1 MIFYAA
7 AVIFILLIL
16 FIAEYF
22 FIKKILSNKITG
34 FQNTLMNTYYE
45 DVNSVYKKMRGW
57 RHDYHNHIQV
67 MKAYLEF
74 KNYSGLHSYLDNL
87 SEDLITL
94 DSVIKTGNMMCDAI
108 LNTKISIA
116 LLHEITLNIKT
127 SVPKN
132 IPLTDLEL
140 CVIIGNLFDNAIE
153 GCLTLS
159 NPELR
164 FIRIY
169 IRSLNENLYI
179 AFTNACL
186 GKRKKKHGKFFTTKQ
201 GKDHGFGLNRIDIIV
216 KKYAAFINRQSEDG
230 VFAVEIMF
238 PLKSSE
244 SF

>member
-1 MIFYAA
+1 MIFCAA
-7 AVIFILLIL
+7 ALIL
-16 FIAEYF
+16 ILVITEYF
-22 FIKKILSNKITG
+22 FLKKTFNKKITD
-34 FQNTLMNTYYE
+34 FQNGLMNTYYE

-74 KNYSGLHSYLDNL
+74 KNYTGLHSYLDNL
-87 SEDLITL
+87 SEDLIKL
-94 DSVIKTGNMMCDAI
+94 DSVIRTGNMMCDAI

-116 LLHEITLNIKT
+116 LLHEIKLNVKAA
-127 SVPKN
+127 VPKN
-132 IPLTDLEL
+132 IQLSDLEL

-159 NPELR
+159 APELR

-179 AFTNACL
+179 AFTNSCL
-186 GKRKKKHGKFFTTKQ
+186 GRRIKNHGKFFTTKQ

-238 PLKSSE
+238 PLKSS
-244 SF
+244 

>member
-1 MIFYAA
+1 MILYAA
-7 AVIFILLIL
+7 AVIFIILIL
-16 FIAEYF
+16 LIAEYF
-22 FIKKILSNKITG
+22 FIKIMFNKKIIG
-34 FQNTLMNTYYE
+34 FQNGLMNTYYE

-74 KNYSGLHSYLDNL
+74 KNYTGLHFYLDNL
-87 SEDLITL
+87 SEDLIKV

-108 LNTKISIA
+108 LNTKIAIA
-116 LLHEITLNIKT
+116 LSHGIKLNVKT

-132 IPLTDLEL
+132 IPLSDLEL

-153 GCLTLS
+153 GCLTLPNTES
-159 NPELR
+159 R

-186 GKRKKKHGKFFTTKQ
+186 GKRKKNHGTFFTTKQ
-201 GKDHGFGLNRIDIIV
+201 GKDHGFGLHRIDLIV

-238 PLKSSE
+238 PLKSS
-244 SF
+244 